1 MSKRDDQIAAIARI
15 VIAAIF
21 LFFSWAAGWLAD
33 TLTSVTRFSW
43 IWISGF
49 IPVIALWLL
58 VLILSLLPAIAIY
71 TPELNHRIRA
81 SSFKVLAV
89 WNPNKFQTLY
99 FVALSY
105 AMTAYLFSV
114 IFKAIS
120 NLDRLAFN
128 QPIESLGTAGYF
140 SIVTL
145 GTVGYGDIVPV
156 SAWARFMT
164 AAEILVGVM
173 YGVFFF
179 SVIAGFLRDGQPK
192 KS

>member
-1 MSKRDDQIAAIARI
+1 M
-15 VIAAIF
+15 
-21 LFFSWAAGWLAD
+21 
-33 TLTSVTRFSW
+33 TRFSW

-49 IPVIALWLL
+49 IPVVALWLL
-58 VLILSLLPAIAIY
+58 VLILSLLPVVAIY
-71 TPELNHRIRA
+71 TPELNHRIRT
-81 SSFKVLAV
+81 STFKVLAV

-105 AMTAYLFSV
+105 AMSAYLFSI

-128 QPIESLGTAGYF
+128 QPIDSLGTAGYF

-145 GTVGYGDIVPV
+145 ATVGYGDIVPV